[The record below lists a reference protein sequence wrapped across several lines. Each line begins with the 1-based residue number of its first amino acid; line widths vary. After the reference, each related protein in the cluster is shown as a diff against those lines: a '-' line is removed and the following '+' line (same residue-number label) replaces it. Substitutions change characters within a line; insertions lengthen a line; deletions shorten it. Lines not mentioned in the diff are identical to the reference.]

1 MSTWSPVTDHY
12 HEATHSDSEGGCFLF
27 LPRLC
32 FSTLSGRRK
41 DQSDPI
47 SEKSRELVGRSKH
60 ETHSQCKFWAMHR
73 LHGKGTSGSGPGTHR
88 ILWERH
94 CEPART
100 VKPSSA
106 HVADLHEWMAQEP
119 TRLGRSDDGPLQ
131 LLAAVAAPY
140 CPPCVTASGAAASC
154 GRRRILEQLILLGEL
169 VVLLLV
175 LLRVKVLVLFHD
187 AAAITVL
194 LLHRFPGYCTS
205 LFSSSFAAFKIRS
218 LNSEMPVDR
227 TVT

>member
-1 MSTWSPVTDHY
+1 MKRLTLIPR
-12 HEATHSDSEGGCFLF
+12 EAVSSFCLDCASV
-27 LPRLC
+27 LC
-32 FSTLSGRRK
+32 QVEEKINQIQF
-41 DQSDPI
+41 Q
-47 SEKSRELVGRSKH
+47 KSRGNSWEDRA
-60 ETHSQCKFWAMHR
+60 THSQCKFWAMHR